1 MEQGDL
7 IRVLGTLAVA
17 GLGAGLALGGA
28 AITGHLG
35 GTTTIEQFTAASSA
49 APANPASVS
58 GGILSV
64 QQIYRQDSPGV
75 VQITGSLGGAVARG
89 ARASVELGSGFVIDK
104 AGHIVTS
111 NYVLGGAQNVKI
123 SFSGNDELDATV
135 VGKDPSTDVAVLQVD
150 AHSRSLSPLPL
161 GDSDQVQVGDPVV
174 AIGNTLSLDRTATV
188 GVVSAV
194 QHGIDAPSGASEAA
208 DAIQTDANI
217 NHGNS
222 GGPLI
227 NTRGQVIG
235 VTSQLGAAAAGS
247 SAGTGFAIPIDI
259 VKSVVAQLI
268 ETGTVVHPFL
278 GIEAVPVSES
288 LARSFDLPCNYGLI
302 VQSVTPGS
310 AAAGAG
316 LRAGATPVVIAGE
329 SYRLGGDIIVAAN
342 GVPVSGEAQLREVIQ
357 TMKPGDRLSLQIW
370 RGARKERVSVTLGTA
385 PG

>member
-1 MEQGDL
+1 MQQGDI
-7 IRVLGTLAVA
+7 IRALGTLTAA
-17 GLGAGLALGGA
+17 GVGAGLALGGA

-35 GTTTIEQFTAASSA
+35 GATTIEQFTSATSA
-49 APANPASVS
+49 APASAASA
-58 GGILSV
+58 GGNLSV
-64 QQIYRQDSPGV
+64 QQIYRQDAPGV
-75 VQITGSLGGAVARG
+75 VQITGRLAPLVATGAK
-89 ARASVELGSGFVIDK
+89 ASEELGSGFVIDK

-111 NYVLGGAQNVKI
+111 NYVIGGARNVKI
-123 SFSGNDELDATV
+123 SFSGSDELDATV

-194 QHGIDAPSGASEAA
+194 QHGIDAPSGAPAA
-208 DAIQTDANI
+208 EDAIQTDATI

-235 VTSQLGAAAAGS
+235 ISSQLRAAGRGG
-247 SAGTGFAIPIDI
+247 SAGTGFAIPIDL

-268 ETGTVVHPFL
+268 ETGTVVHPYL
-278 GIEAVPVSES
+278 GIEAVPVSVS
-288 LARSFDLPCNYGLI
+288 LARSFGLPSSYGLI
-302 VQSVTPGS
+302 VQSVTHGS

-316 LRAGATPVVIAGE
+316 LRAGATSVVVAGE
-329 SYRLGGDIIVAAN
+329 SYRLGGDIIVAAE
-342 GVPVSGEAQLREVIQ
+342 GVPVTGEAQLREVIQ

-370 RGARKERVSVTLGTA
+370 RGRTKKTVGVTLGRA

>member
-1 MEQGDL
+1 MQQGDL
-7 IRVLGTLAVA
+7 IRTLGTLVA
-17 GLGAGLALGGA
+17 AGVGAGLALGGA

-35 GTTTIEQFTAASSA
+35 GATTIEQFASATSAVPVSA
-49 APANPASVS
+49 AAAGAS
-58 GGILSV
+58 LSV
-64 QQIYRQDSPGV
+64 QQIYRQDAPGV
-75 VQITGSLGGAVARG
+75 VQITGRLAPLVATGAQ
-89 ARASVELGSGFVIDK
+89 ASVELGSGFVIDK

-111 NYVLGGAQNVKI
+111 NFVIGGARNVKI

-135 VGKDPSTDVAVLQVD
+135 VGKDPSTDVAVLQVN

-161 GDSDQVQVGDPVV
+161 GDSDQVQVGDAVV

-188 GVVSAV
+188 GVVSAL
-194 QHGIDAPSGASEAA
+194 QDGIDAPSGAPAAA
-208 DAIQTDANI
+208 DAIQTDATI

-227 NTRGQVIG
+227 NTHGQVIG
-235 VTSQLGAAAAGS
+235 ITSQLGVAGAGGS
-247 SAGTGFAIPIDI
+247 PGTGFAIPIDM

-268 ETGTVVHPFL
+268 ETGTVVHPYL

-288 LARSFDLPCNYGLI
+288 LARSFDLPCSYGLI
-302 VQSVTPGS
+302 VQSVTHGS

-316 LRAGATPVVIAGE
+316 LRAGATSVVVAGE

-342 GVPVSGEAQLREVIQ
+342 GVPVTGEAQLREAIQ

-370 RGARKERVSVTLGTA
+370 RGRTKETVGVTLGRA